1 MDWAY
6 VWKKF
11 QSFQVILF
19 VSRTLTNSLLF
30 FLQDLFP
37 IFCMDFSDTHL
48 AVLEWSGTFNNVHSG
63 NVVIFKWMKPEPFA
77 NLSDLTFTCCRFIE
91 PTGHLITGG
100 HDKMVR
106 WFLGFLGVFLY
117 YSCLFFL
124 HFITILFS
132 FG

>member
-1 MDWAY
+1 MQE
-6 VWKKF
+6 KLENPF
-11 QSFQVILF
+11 FS
-19 VSRTLTNSLLF
+19 

-106 WFLGFLGVFLY
+106 
-117 YSCLFFL
+117 
-124 HFITILFS
+124 
-132 FG
+132 